1 MTIREFSLCNGIA
14 GRVRDM
20 KMKYIVIGLA
30 FAVISA
36 CATPLDLSPRPVAG
50 ASDPAWIRE
59 SDARLMD
66 KQAKHQA
73 DHHGSADS
81 QVILWKNLEC
91 VRRTHI
97 AQLRAAYALM
107 RSEGM
112 TRGDALSKVQADP
125 LWFIAKERCR

>member
-1 MTIREFSLCNGIA
+1 
-14 GRVRDM
+14 M
-20 KMKYIVIGLA
+20 KIKYMVIGSA
-30 FAVISA
+30 FAVITA
-36 CATPLDLSPRPVAG
+36 CSTPLDLSPRPATD

-59 SDARLMD
+59 SDASLMD

-91 VRRTHI
+91 IRRTHI

-107 RSEGM
+107 RGEGL
-112 TRGDALSKVQADP
+112 TRSDALSKVQADP
-125 LWFIAKERCR
+125 LWHIAKERCQ